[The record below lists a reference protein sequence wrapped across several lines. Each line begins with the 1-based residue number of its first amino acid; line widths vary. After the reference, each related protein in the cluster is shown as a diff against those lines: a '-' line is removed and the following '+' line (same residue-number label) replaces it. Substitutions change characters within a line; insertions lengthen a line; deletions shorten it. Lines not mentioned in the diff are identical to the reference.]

1 MPSRNRK
8 RKDMQKKKQPL
19 EPHLKKVVMA
29 DELDTMKQL
38 LDTRVFELTALAR
51 IADALTE
58 IAETLNKKGAK

>member
-1 MPSRNRK
+1 
-8 RKDMQKKKQPL
+8 MQKKKQPL